1 MTTVPLVSIITPTRN
16 RPTVLARAV
25 DSIAEQTVS
34 DYELLIV
41 DDGSPREVLEAYEP
55 MIERFGGRARV
66 LTKDALRDKSGTPAI
81 ARNRGIREAR
91 GTWVAFLDDDDRWVD
106 PHHLEIALASLESAR
121 GDFFFANMYCERN
134 GVIEIPDFY
143 PDSPQLTKGPL
154 IREHPQVFR
163 VDLDALVSTLRHHS
177 IHPDVMVVSRQLLAS
192 LEGFCERVVFSEDYE
207 LAMRL
212 IDAAT
217 SVLYRPDRIAAYALP
232 SAGSHSL
239 RVSPMDQLL
248 DRLCAASNVRI
259 ACKTSA
265 VRRCAR
271 QRQSWVLRELADELG
286 ASHRWAEAL
295 RLRWEA
301 VAVYPSPGSIFTLSR
316 TLIGR

>member
-106 PHHLEIALASLESAR
+106 PHHLEIALASLERAR

-134 GVIEIPDFY
+134 GVILIPDSY
-143 PDSPQLTKGPL
+143 
-154 IREHPQVFR
+154 
-163 VDLDALVSTLRHHS
+163 
-177 IHPDVMVVSRQLLAS
+177 
-192 LEGFCERVVFSEDYE
+192 
-207 LAMRL
+207 
-212 IDAAT
+212 
-217 SVLYRPDRIAAYALP
+217 
-232 SAGSHSL
+232 
-239 RVSPMDQLL
+239 
-248 DRLCAASNVRI
+248 
-259 ACKTSA
+259 
-265 VRRCAR
+265 
-271 QRQSWVLRELADELG
+271 
-286 ASHRWAEAL
+286 
-295 RLRWEA
+295 
-301 VAVYPSPGSIFTLSR
+301 PGSP
-316 TLIGR
+316 